1 MEIEVGEAGWRNEA
15 FSEDQRGKM
24 LVFFHTQQVRQN
36 FESLKQKRPVFKEKI
51 FITKLVPGDNRLKID
66 RPMRETDPE
75 EFPVEWARFE
85 QKKSA
90 LVVGTPIEAWSIL
103 SDTQKAELR
112 ALNIFTIDQFAQL
125 PDSAGEK
132 IMGFND
138 MRDKARAFLKGAES
152 SALLDQVRAEAEANK
167 QAQDK
172 EMTELRAQIALL
184 TQGVPKRHRRTKA
197 EMAATLPTP
206 SLDPL

>member
-1 MEIEVGEAGWRNEA
+1 MDIEIGEAGWRNEA
-15 FSEDQRGKM
+15 FGEDQRGKM
-24 LVFFHTQQVRQN
+24 LVFFHTQQVKQN
-36 FESLKQKRPVFKEKI
+36 FESQKQKRPVFKEKI

-66 RPMRETDPE
+66 RPLRETDLE

-85 QKKSA
+85 QKKAA

-112 ALNIFTIDQFAQL
+112 ALNIFTIDQFANL

-152 SALLDQVRAEAEANK
+152 SALLDQVRAEADATK
-167 QAQDK
+167 QAQDR
-172 EMTELRAQIALL
+172 EMAELRAQIAAL
-184 TQGVPKRHRRTKA
+184 TKPAKRGRRTKA
-197 EMAATLPTP
+197 EMAAA
-206 SLDPL
+206 